1 MDGQIVF
8 SNDGILRFRSHSD
21 NKNIVPLI
29 LIQEQ
34 LKLTGYQ
41 FFLRNLQKSVM
52 IEEGSTMGSFIL
64 ALTPWAD
71 VASDLLDR
79 NVKAYIDEL
88 RKPSETKNAFDRV
101 EIKKL
106 ISFNRD
112 MDFGDRPEDMDWL
125 EWLNTPKE
133 PKMLNTFEMEETLDI
148 CGYVDGDESNYSMS
162 MTSIDELKNVPLVV
176 NRTKTFIMYKSSLD
190 KAKPLINR
198 NSMGV
203 NKTKHFTYIDS
214 KPDTDFTLMEIIEA
228 VFVHGL
234 FYEHPSGAAATK
246 EILTERMTNIDEEAS
261 ELDESDEADTVDVKK
276 PAFKVVNE
284 NGDLEDH
291 NTSNE
296 KEENDGSI
304 KEIHIAEGAF
314 DSVIRHYQNEELEWK
329 YILENV
335 DKNSKYPIR
344 IGEIKEET
352 IKDKRLRGSI
362 IED

>member
-88 RKPSETKNAFDRV
+88 RKPSDTKNAFDRV

-106 ISFNRD
+106 MSFNRD
-112 MDFGDRPEDMDWL
+112 IDFGERPEDMDWL

-148 CGYVDGDESNYSMS
+148 CGYVDGDENNYSMS
-162 MTSIDELKNVPLVV
+162 MTTIGELKNVPLVV
-176 NRTKTFIMYKSSLD
+176 NRVKTFIMYKSSLD
-190 KAKPLINR
+190 KSKPLINK

-203 NKTKHFTYIDS
+203 NKNKHFTYIDS
-214 KPDTDFTLMEIIEA
+214 KPDTDFTLMELIEA

-234 FYEHPSGAAATK
+234 FYEHPSGAADTK
-246 EILTERMTNIDEEAS
+246 ALLTDRLSSLHEDES
-261 ELDESDEADTVDVKK
+261 ELDETDEPVDVKK

-291 NTSNE
+291 NIPDE

-314 DSVIRHYQNEELEWK
+314 DSVIRHYQNEDLEWK
-329 YILENV
+329 YILESV

-344 IGEIKEET
+344 IGEIKEEV
-352 IKDKRLRGSI
+352 IKDRRLRGSI